1 MNEKL
6 REVIDLIPVIKEVG
20 GKDTALCVW
29 NENGEVEA
37 YFPSKSIDIDFPV
50 GFKVPDPNDLIYQS
64 IKSGKVMY
72 NVLPKEVFGVAFEG
86 KIIPIFDGGKVV
98 GVLTYIFSSERKEGI
113 TDNVNELTKSME
125 KTTYSINEIADGAEH
140 LSENMNN
147 VQNIV
152 VKVDTKL
159 EEAMEVVAEI
169 KQNAKHSNILALNA
183 SIESARAGEAGK
195 GFAIVSDEMRKFSK
209 ISGEASE
216 KINRTLSEITL
227 ALEEVKKSVIN
238 STEIAKEQAGSVNE
252 LTDTF
257 REVNK
262 SANRVS
268 EICKDLNKL

>member
-72 NVLPKEVFGVAFEG
+72 NVLPKEAFGVAFEG

-98 GVLTYIFSSERKEGI
+98 GVLTYTFSSERKEGI
-113 TDNVNELTKSME
+113 TDNVNELTKSMK
-125 KTTYSINEIADGAEH
+125 KTTHSINEIADGAEH

-238 STEIAKEQAGSVNE
+238 STEIAKEQAGAVNE

-257 REVNK
+257 SDVNK